1 MTKEKFLTVRWNNIL
16 TLVLGIPTLLYIVF
30 ALSTPVLSDQ
40 AAFIGLFLI
49 GVVYWTVVEQHSNM
63 RFAWQRENSAD
74 KDSAKQSSTSRI
86 IYFIYNIVYWAPIV
100 LTFTKVIDYRTGFKT
115 FSVILIIRAAANLY
129 RNNAP
134 MADEGEYFA
143 LRSP

>member
-1 MTKEKFLTVRWNNIL
+1 
-16 TLVLGIPTLLYIVF
+16 
-30 ALSTPVLSDQ
+30 
-40 AAFIGLFLI
+40 
-49 GVVYWTVVEQHSNM
+49 M

-74 KDSAKQSSTSRI
+74 KDSAKQSTTSRI

-100 LTFTKVIDYRTGFKT
+100 LTITGVIDYRTGFIT
-115 FSVILIIRAAANLY
+115 FSLILIIRAAANLY

>member
-1 MTKEKFLTVRWNNIL
+1 
-16 TLVLGIPTLLYIVF
+16 
-30 ALSTPVLSDQ
+30 
-40 AAFIGLFLI
+40 
-49 GVVYWTVVEQHSNM
+49 M

-86 IYFIYNIVYWAPIV
+86 IYITYNVVYWLPIV
-100 LTFTKVIDYRTGFKT
+100 LTITNVIDYRTGFIT
-115 FSVILIIRAAANLY
+115 FSLILIIRAAANLY